1 MLIAT
6 LRPLIVSTFSQTF
19 RNAFRQP
26 TAFFTMGAL
35 GTQTVDTTARIAALR
50 QLMTDGDRPVQA
62 FVVPSEDQREDI
74 RIRSENETDENI
86 DQIRASILHI
96 ATNGVLLYRDS
107 MVQRVS
113 AQFLVCS
120 DLQPQC
126 SYRLRDHNAQ
136 GCVLIY

>member
-1 MLIAT
+1 
-6 LRPLIVSTFSQTF
+6 
-19 RNAFRQP
+19 
-26 TAFFTMGAL
+26 MGAL

-113 AQFLVCS
+113 AQCLVCS
-120 DLQPQC
+120 DLQPQR